1 MTNANGWSV
10 VPLGD
15 LLIKNEKMVSLIP
28 DEQYREVT
36 IRLWGK
42 GVILRRVVSGAEI
55 ASERRFQV
63 STGQFILSRIDARN
77 GAAGIVPTE
86 LDGAIVTNDFP
97 SFDTNPAR
105 LLPAFLGWLSKTPDF
120 LDMCRRASEGTT
132 NRVRL
137 KEDRFLRLTI
147 PLPLLDEQRRIVTRI
162 NCLASKIE
170 EARHRVQR
178 VDGGWR
184 ALLRSMF
191 SQITTGAPRHKM
203 GEVAPLIRRKAE
215 PRLGEEYPELGIRS
229 FGKGTFH
236 KPSLDF
242 LAIGSKK
249 LYRIHPGDLV
259 FNNVFAWEGAIA
271 VAQPEDEGRFGSHR
285 FITCVPK
292 VGVVTADFLCFYFS
306 TPEGLERI
314 GEASPGGAGRNR
326 TLGLEKLAEIEVP
339 VPPHEQQ
346 CRFGRL
352 LTKVRSMQT
361 VRDTERT
368 KLDAFIPSILDRAF
382 RGAL

>member
-1 MTNANGWSV
+1 MTGANGWSV

-15 LLIKNEKMVSLIP
+15 VVSHRKEFIQIDDLMTYKRCRVKLHAQGVVLRDEVAGSLIKTKSQQVCRK
-28 DEQYREVT
+28 DEFLV
-36 IRLWGK
+36 
-42 GVILRRVVSGAEI
+42 AEI
-55 ASERRFQV
+55 
-63 STGQFILSRIDARN
+63 DAKM
-77 GAAGIVPTE
+77 GGFGIVPE
-86 LDGAIVTNDFP
+86 CLEEAVVSSHYFLFVPDRC
-97 SFDTNPAR
+97 R
-105 LLPAFLGWLSKTPDF
+105 LEPEFLRYYSMTPAFREQVTARGS
-120 LDMCRRASEGTT
+120 T
-132 NRVRL
+132 NYAAIRPSHVL
-137 KEDRFLRLTI
+137 TYTI
-147 PLPLLDEQRRIVTRI
+147 PLPKLDEQRRIVTRI
-162 NCLASKIE
+162 ERLVGKIE
-170 EARHRVQR
+170 EARHRVQC
-178 VDGGWR
+178 VAGGWR

-191 SQITTGAPRHKM
+191 SQIATESPRQKM

-236 KPSLDF
+236 KPSLDYV
-242 LAIGSKK
+242 AIGSKK

-292 VGVVTADFLCFYFS
+292 EGTVTADFLWFYFS

-339 VPPHEQQ
+339 VPPFEQQ
-346 CRFGRL
+346 RRFGRL
-352 LTKVRSMQT
+352 LEKVRVMQAA
-361 VRDTERT
+361 RDTERT